1 MAVFFK
7 RRKGGKEE
15 GRKGGR
21 KEGRKEGGASSFYP
35 FLPPPLL
42 PKN

>member
-15 GRKGGR
+15 GRK
-21 KEGRKEGGASSFYP
+21 EGGALSFYP